1 MKFKFQGKI
10 ALTLM
15 ALVLVS
21 GLAGVFLGMRFTR
34 QDMQRRFNP
43 ETWNEYALH
52 ILEQK
57 LSLSPSQKEKIQI
70 VIDKAVVE
78 MKQVHLQTKQ
88 QTIQIVHQMM
98 NSIEQELN
106 PEQRKIAES
115 LVPKENEMTID
126 LLKVQPRKN

>member
-1 MKFKFQGKI
+1 MKFNFQVKI
-10 ALTLM
+10 ALTLL

-21 GLAGVFLGMRFTR
+21 GLAGAFLGMRFTR

-57 LSLSPSQKEKIQI
+57 LNLSISQKEKIQI
-70 VIDKAVVE
+70 VIDKAVSE
-78 MKQVHLQTKQ
+78 MKRIHSQTKQ
-88 QTIQIVHQMM
+88 QTIQIVNQMLAD
-98 NSIEQELN
+98 IEQELD
-106 PEQRKIAES
+106 PQQRKLAES
-115 LVPKENEMTID
+115 LVPKEDEMTID